1 MENKKKKYIYIKFG
15 YLNIE
20 SNNLLELLEFI
31 YAFGYRKL
39 LEAYIIYTRIY
50 GCKGIKTLSFIQIK
64 NQTKP
69 YWIKL

>member
-1 MENKKKKYIYIKFG
+1 MENKKIKHIKFG

-50 GCKGIKTLSFIQIK
+50 GYKGIKTLTFIQIK